1 MATLE
6 VNKNSMDF
14 DSRNYLN
21 LKSMLPQ
28 LQKEFPLDLYNLAFL
43 KVNGRIVDINS
54 EDPSLIRPI
63 ADNDHIQINFDQK
76 KTFMSDII
84 YETHELANKIID
96 QIINVSIHL
105 SDDIKD
111 NKNLQKVTCII
122 QAVDTFVQSISF
134 ITKNIKNTETD
145 FHSLPFKQLH
155 IHLLSVM
162 KAINTAQNT
171 QDYIMLADLLE
182 YELKDNLTQWKIL
195 IMPTL
200 RKQSQVRL

>member
-6 VNKNSMDF
+6 VNKNSMYF
-14 DSRNYLN
+14 DSKDYLN
-21 LKSMLPQ
+21 LKSLLPK
-28 LQKEFPLDLYNLAFL
+28 LQKEFPIDLYTLGYFL
-43 KVNGRIVDINS
+43 INGRPVDINS

-63 ADNDHIQINFDQK
+63 SDEDLIQINFDEK

-84 YETHELANKIID
+84 FETHELANKIIKQVLHTSELLQNGEND
-96 QIINVSIHL
+96 KDL
-105 SDDIKD
+105 SKI
-111 NKNLQKVTCII
+111 TITI
-122 QAVDTFVQSISF
+122 QAVDTFIQSISF
-134 ITKNIKNTETD
+134 IMKNIKDTESN

-200 RKQSQVRL
+200 RKQTQIRL

>member
-6 VNKNSMDF
+6 VNKSSMYF
-14 DSRNYLN
+14 DSNNYLN
-21 LKSMLPQ
+21 LKSLLPK
-28 LQKEFPLDLYNLAFL
+28 LQKEFPLDLYSLGYL
-43 KVNGRIVDINS
+43 KVNGVPVDINS

-63 ADNDHIQINFDQK
+63 SETDLIQINFDEK

-84 YETHELANKIID
+84 FETHELANKIID
-96 QIINVSIHL
+96 QILNTVQFLQEETDEKYIIKVSSIIH
-105 SDDIKD
+105 
-111 NKNLQKVTCII
+111 
-122 QAVDTFVQSISF
+122 AVDTFIKSISF
-134 ITKNIKNTETD
+134 ITQNMND
-145 FHSLPFKQLH
+145 RGVNFHSLPFKQLH
-155 IHLLSVM
+155 IHLLSIM

-200 RKQSQVRL
+200 RKQTQVRL

>member
-6 VNKNSMDF
+6 VNKNSMYF
-14 DSRNYLN
+14 DSNNYLN
-21 LKSMLPQ
+21 LKSLLPK
-28 LQKEFPLDLYNLAFL
+28 LQKEFPLDLYSLGFL
-43 KVNGRIVDINS
+43 KVNGRPIDINS

-63 ADNDHIQINFDQK
+63 SKDDVIQINFAQK
-76 KTFMSDII
+76 ETILSDII
-84 YETHELANKIID
+84 FETHELANKIID
-96 QIINVSIHL
+96 QILATVTHL
-105 SDDIKD
+105 QDDT
-111 NKNLQKVTCII
+111 NKKYIQKVSTII

-134 ITKNIKNTETD
+134 IVKNAED
-145 FHSLPFKQLH
+145 FDNDYHALPFKQLH

-200 RKQSQVRL
+200 RKQTQIRL